1 MDKFGGT
8 STIDAS
14 IMVFGLLKFCVST
27 IDGAF
32 FKIITFYVIGRDN
45 LGDARFCVSTVGG
58 VSFMILCLVVEAP
71 VGGRCAGDGLED
83 AVEGG
88 LAGETR

>member
-1 MDKFGGT
+1 MLDKFGGT

-14 IMVFGLLKFCVST
+14 IMVFGLLKFCVSQT
-27 IDGAF
+27 ADAF
-32 FKIITFYVIGRDN
+32 SILGRCK

-58 VSFMILCLVVEAP
+58 VSFVILCLVVEAP
-71 VGGRCAGDGLED
+71 VGGRGAGDGLED

-88 LAGETR
+88 FVGETR

>member
-1 MDKFGGT
+1 MCPWSRQPRRRKILDKFGGT

-27 IDGAF
+27 VG
-32 FKIITFYVIGRDN
+32 
-45 LGDARFCVSTVGG
+45 GG
-58 VSFMILCLVVEAP
+58 VSFVILCLVVEAP
-71 VGGRCAGDGLED
+71 VGGRSAGDGLED

-88 LAGETR
+88 FAGESR

>member
-1 MDKFGGT
+1 MCPWARQPGRRKILDKFGGT

-27 IDGAF
+27 IDG
-32 FKIITFYVIGRDN
+32 
-45 LGDARFCVSTVGG
+45 G

-71 VGGRCAGDGLED
+71 VGGRCSGDGLED

-88 LAGETR
+88 LVGETR

>member
-14 IMVFGLLKFCVST
+14 IMVFGLLKFCVS
-27 IDGAF
+27 
-32 FKIITFYVIGRDN
+32 K
-45 LGDARFCVSTVGG
+45 VGCG
-58 VSFMILCLVVEAP
+58 VSFVILCLVVEAP
-71 VGGRCAGDGLED
+71 VGGRSAGDGLED